1 MTGAPAGRDQPQG
14 RGAARKLAPP
24 AWIAAI
30 GAAIVALLASAPVA
44 SAQDEFVPEIPLTD
58 RFAVGARSPGMGGTG
73 IAAADDLA
81 ALHLNPAALALVR
94 RTEVSFT
101 MARRGLD
108 VDATV
113 DGRTQSSGLTKLRF
127 NAFGFAYP
135 FKTYRGSLVIA
146 AAVSR
151 PKVLD
156 KDVRRILPGP
166 DASEF
171 EFERGGPI
179 DWRAGLAVMVT
190 PNVTLGGSFALLTGD
205 EERTFSRSV
214 GEETITVRDEASI
227 LGWTGSLGILA
238 ASGDLLRFGA
248 VLHLPERY
256 DFEGTQTVTETNG
269 GDETTETIPF
279 IDEVDLPF
287 SFGAGAALTLAGLI
301 ITADLRTTDWREIDF
316 AGLLRVGGRDAYR
329 SVTTWHLGAEWYLPW
344 APIRVR
350 AGYQIDRIPYLLLPD
365 FTGQASVVF
374 AEIDPDRAFW
384 SAGAGFLISDHLTAD
399 LGFMRGDFRRATE
412 IYAEEVTETRLLV
425 SLGYRI

>member
-1 MTGAPAGRDQPQG
+1 M
-14 RGAARKLAPP
+14 
-24 AWIAAI
+24 IAAV
-30 GAAIVALLASAPVA
+30 AALALAATPRAAS
-44 SAQDEFVPEIPLTD
+44 SQDEFVPEIPLTD
-58 RFAVGARSPGMGGTG
+58 RFGVGARSLGMGGTG
-73 IAAADDLA
+73 IAAADDLT

-94 RTEVSFT
+94 RTEASFT

-113 DGRTQSSGLTKLRF
+113 DGRTEMSSLTKLRF
-127 NAFGFAYP
+127 NCFGFAYP

-146 AAVSR
+146 GAISR
-151 PKVLD
+151 PKVFD

-190 PNVTLGGSFALLTGD
+190 PDVILGGSFALLTGD
-205 EERTFSRSV
+205 DERTVSQSV
-214 GEETITVRDEASI
+214 GDRTITERDEATI

-238 ASGDLLRFGA
+238 ASGDLLRLGA

-256 DFEGTQTVTETNG
+256 DFEGTQYVTERSG
-269 GDETTETIPF
+269 GEETTDSIRFE
-279 IDEVDLPF
+279 DEINLPF
-287 SFGAGAALTLAGLI
+287 SFGVGAALTFPGLI
-301 ITADLRTTDWREIDF
+301 ITADLRNTDWREIDY

-329 SVTTWHLGAEWYLPW
+329 GVTTWHLGVEWYLPW

-350 AGYQIDRIPYLLLPD
+350 GGYQVDALPYLLLPD

-384 SAGAGFLISDHLTAD
+384 SAGAGFLLSDHLTAD
-399 LGFMRGDFRRATE
+399 LGYMRGDFRRSTE
-412 IYAEEVTETRLLV
+412 VYVEEVTENRLLV
-425 SLGYRI
+425 SLGYRN